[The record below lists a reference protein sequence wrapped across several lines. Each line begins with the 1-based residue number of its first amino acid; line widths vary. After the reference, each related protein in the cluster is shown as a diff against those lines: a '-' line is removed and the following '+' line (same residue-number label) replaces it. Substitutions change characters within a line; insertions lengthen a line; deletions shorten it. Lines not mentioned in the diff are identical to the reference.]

1 MGICDSLGINSFAI
15 RAISCCFVIARRA
28 DLREE
33 FDMADEAFALSP
45 ISARATLPR
54 EEDYAA
60 IAEAFMETSRGRW
73 FLTEYA
79 KRNRNADTHMVLDA
93 VNRIE
98 QSLTAQREEALQ
110 REESLRREEGLSAQQ
125 AAEAVA
131 AAAAAQER
139 LTDALAAIRNSVEAA
154 EESAVEA
161 LDSLALEQ
169 RLAPVRK
176 GARVLREI
184 AWRLRE
190 IGNDG
195 RICDLIDSQVTVIE
209 RGTEQFSSEEARVA
223 LRAAFAALQ
232 GSLMEFG
239 DRDSSLVLATETEM
253 AAIFPAEQAMPPAAE
268 TAETGLAETDL
279 AETGLA
285 ETGLAETGW
294 TRDAAEAPS
303 ASPAAPAEAAP
314 AAAGLTETPPAAE
327 TVAVPEA
334 TVQNASIQNT
344 SIQDTSIQDT
354 SIQDTSVQ
362 SADAQGSEI
371 QDADAQDANA
381 QDADAQDEAILDM
394 IAMEMGAPD
403 PISDDEIAEAVAEQI
418 RFANPAPIAPAIV
431 AETPKPVATPSPPP
445 IQQVIPP
452 PPPPAAA
459 PAPAPAVEMS
469 LGSSLIASGMLRK
482 PVTAANDPLA
492 PIRRMSQAE
501 KIAFFS

>member
-1 MGICDSLGINSFAI
+1 
-15 RAISCCFVIARRA
+15 
-28 DLREE
+28 
-33 FDMADEAFALSP
+33 MADEAFALSP

-79 KRNRNADTHMVLDA
+79 KRNRNADTRMVLDA
-93 VNRIE
+93 VARIE
-98 QSLTAQREEALQ
+98 QNLADQREETLEREASLQ
-110 REESLRREEGLSAQQ
+110 REEGLSAQQ

-131 AAAAAQER
+131 GAAAAQER
-139 LTDALAAIRNSVEAA
+139 LTEALAAIRSSVEAA

-209 RGTEQFSSEEARVA
+209 KGTDQFSSEEARVA

-232 GSLMEFG
+232 GRLVEFG
-239 DRDSSLVLATETEM
+239 DDDRSLA
-253 AAIFPAEQAMPPAAE
+253 PAAE
-268 TAETGLAETDL
+268 TEAAAPFPATPEMAAAAEIVETFLAQK
-279 AETGLA
+279 
-285 ETGLAETGW
+285 
-294 TRDAAEAPS
+294 AAEAPS
-303 ASPAAPAEAAP
+303 ASPAKSAEAA
-314 AAAGLTETPPAAE
+314 LTQPETPPAAE
-327 TVAVPEA
+327 IAAAEEAAVQEILVQEA
-334 TVQNASIQNT
+334 AVQNAHF
-344 SIQDTSIQDT
+344 
-354 SIQDTSVQ
+354 
-362 SADAQGSEI
+362 
-371 QDADAQDANA
+371 
-381 QDADAQDEAILDM
+381 QDADAQDEAVLDM

-403 PISDDEIAEAVAEQI
+403 PISDDEIAEAIAEQV
-418 RFANPAPIAPAIV
+418 RPAEPAPIAPEVV
-431 AETPKPVATPSPPP
+431 AKAPEPVAAPAPPP
-445 IQQVIPP
+445 VQQVVQPP
-452 PPPPAAA
+452 PPPAA

>member
-1 MGICDSLGINSFAI
+1 
-15 RAISCCFVIARRA
+15 
-28 DLREE
+28 
-33 FDMADEAFALSP
+33 
-45 ISARATLPR
+45 
-54 EEDYAA
+54 
-60 IAEAFMETSRGRW
+60 
-73 FLTEYA
+73 
-79 KRNRNADTHMVLDA
+79 MVLDA
-93 VNRIE
+93 VARIE
-98 QSLTAQREEALQ
+98 QSLTAQREEDLQ
-110 REESLRREEGLSAQQ
+110 RQESLHREEGLSAQQ

-139 LTDALAAIRNSVEAA
+139 LTEALAAIRNSVEAA

-209 RGTEQFSSEEARVA
+209 KGTDQFSSEEARVA

-232 GSLMEFG
+232 GRLVEFG
-239 DRDSSLVLATETEM
+239 DDDRSLA
-253 AAIFPAEQAMPPAAE
+253 PAAE
-268 TAETGLAETDL
+268 TEAAAPSPATPEMAAAAEIVETFLAQK
-279 AETGLA
+279 
-285 ETGLAETGW
+285 
-294 TRDAAEAPS
+294 AAEAPS
-303 ASPAAPAEAAP
+303 ASPAKSAEAAL
-314 AAAGLTETPPAAE
+314 AAAEAVLTQPETPPAAE
-327 TVAVPEA
+327 EAAVQEIVVQEA
-334 TVQNASIQNT
+334 A
-344 SIQDTSIQDT
+344 
-354 SIQDTSVQ
+354 VQ
-362 SADAQGSEI
+362 SAAQE
-371 QDADAQDANA
+371 
-381 QDADAQDEAILDM
+381 ADAQDEAVLDM

-403 PISDDEIAEAVAEQI
+403 PISDDEIAEAVAEQV
-418 RFANPAPIAPAIV
+418 RLAEPAPIVPAIV
-431 AETPKPVATPSPPP
+431 AEAPEPVAVPAPPP
-445 IQQVIPP
+445 VQQMVQP

>member
-1 MGICDSLGINSFAI
+1 M
-15 RAISCCFVIARRA
+15 RA

-45 ISARATLPR
+45 ISARATLPG

-79 KRNRNADTHMVLDA
+79 KRNRNADTRMVLDA
-93 VNRIE
+93 VARIE
-98 QSLTAQREEALQ
+98 KSLTDQRDETLEREASLQ
-110 REESLRREEGLSAQQ
+110 RLQQEEGLSAQQ
-125 AAEAVA
+125 AAEAIA

-139 LTDALAAIRNSVEAA
+139 LTEALAAIRSSVEAA

-209 RGTEQFSSEEARVA
+209 KGTDQFSSEEARVA

-232 GSLMEFG
+232 GRLVEFG
-239 DRDSSLVLATETEM
+239 DDDRSLAPADETEAAAPSPATPEM
-253 AAIFPAEQAMPPAAE
+253 AAAAE
-268 TAETGLAETDL
+268 LVETFLAQK
-279 AETGLA
+279 
-285 ETGLAETGW
+285 
-294 TRDAAEAPS
+294 AAEAAS
-303 ASPAAPAEAAP
+303 ASPAKSAEATP
-314 AAAGLTETPPAAE
+314 ATAEAVRTQPETPPAAE
-327 TVAVPEA
+327 EAPAEEAAVREIVVQEA
-334 TVQNASIQNT
+334 AV
-344 SIQDTSIQDT
+344 
-354 SIQDTSVQ
+354 
-362 SADAQGSEI
+362 
-371 QDADAQDANA
+371 
-381 QDADAQDEAILDM
+381 QDADAQDEAVLDM

-403 PISDDEIAEAVAEQI
+403 PISDDEIAEAVAEQV
-418 RFANPAPIAPAIV
+418 RLAEPVPIVPAIV
-431 AETPKPVATPSPPP
+431 AKAPEPVATPAPPP
-445 IQQVIPP
+445 VQQAVQPL
-452 PPPPAAA
+452 PPPAAA
-459 PAPAPAVEMS
+459 LAPVPAVEMS

>member
-1 MGICDSLGINSFAI
+1 
-15 RAISCCFVIARRA
+15 
-28 DLREE
+28 
-33 FDMADEAFALSP
+33 MADEAFALSP

-79 KRNRNADTHMVLDA
+79 KRNRNADTRMVLDA
-93 VNRIE
+93 VARIE
-98 QSLTAQREEALQ
+98 QNLDAQREETLEREASLQ
-110 REESLRREEGLSAQQ
+110 REEGLSAQQ

-139 LTDALAAIRNSVEAA
+139 LTEALAAIRSSVEAA

-209 RGTEQFSSEEARVA
+209 KGTDQFSSEEARAA

-232 GSLMEFG
+232 GRLVEFG
-239 DRDSSLVLATETEM
+239 DDDRSFV
-253 AAIFPAEQAMPPAAE
+253 PAAE
-268 TAETGLAETDL
+268 TEAAAPSPATPEMAAAAEIVETFLAQK
-279 AETGLA
+279 
-285 ETGLAETGW
+285 
-294 TRDAAEAPS
+294 AAEAPS
-303 ASPAAPAEAAP
+303 ASPAAPAETAL
-314 AAAGLTETPPAAE
+314 AAAEAALTQPETPPAAE
-327 TVAVPEA
+327 KAAALEIVVQEMGVQETS
-334 TVQNASIQNT
+334 VQNADP
-344 SIQDTSIQDT
+344 QDT
-354 SIQDTSVQ
+354 
-362 SADAQGSEI
+362 AP
-371 QDADAQDANA
+371 
-381 QDADAQDEAILDM
+381 QDADAQDEAVLDM

-403 PISDDEIAEAVAEQI
+403 PISDDEIAEAVAEQA
-418 RFANPAPIAPAIV
+418 RPAEPAPIAPVIV
-431 AETPKPVATPSPPP
+431 AKAPEPVAAPAPPP
-445 IQQVIPP
+445 VQQMVQPP
-452 PPPPAAA
+452 PPPAA

>member
-1 MGICDSLGINSFAI
+1 M
-15 RAISCCFVIARRA
+15 RA

-45 ISARATLPR
+45 ISARAALPG

-79 KRNRNADTHMVLDA
+79 KRNRNADTRMVLDA
-93 VNRIE
+93 VARIE
-98 QSLTAQREEALQ
+98 QNLTAQREEALD
-110 REESLRREEGLSAQQ
+110 REASLHREEGLSAQQ

-139 LTDALAAIRNSVEAA
+139 LTEALAAIRSSVEAA

-209 RGTEQFSSEEARVA
+209 RGTDQFSSEEARAA
-223 LRAAFAALQ
+223 LRAAFATLQ
-232 GSLMEFG
+232 GRLVEFG
-239 DRDSSLVLATETEM
+239 DDDRSLA
-253 AAIFPAEQAMPPAAE
+253 PAAE
-268 TAETGLAETDL
+268 TEAAAPFPAAEMAATAATAEAVLAQQAAET
-279 AETGLA
+279 
-285 ETGLAETGW
+285 
-294 TRDAAEAPS
+294 PS
-303 ASPAAPAEAAP
+303 ASLATPAEAAL
-314 AAAGLTETPPAAE
+314 AAAEAVLTQTETPSAAE
-327 TVAVPEA
+327 VAAAQEA
-334 TVQNASIQNT
+334 
-344 SIQDTSIQDT
+344 
-354 SIQDTSVQ
+354 SVQ
-362 SADAQGSEI
+362 EI
-371 QDADAQDANA
+371 VVQEAIVEE
-381 QDADAQDEAILDM
+381 ADAQDEAVLDM

-403 PISDDEIAEAVAEQI
+403 PISDDEIAEAVAEQA
-418 RFANPAPIAPAIV
+418 RLAEPAPIAPEIV
-431 AETPKPVATPSPPP
+431 AKAPEPVAAPAPPP
-445 IQQVIPP
+445 VQQVVQPP

>member
-1 MGICDSLGINSFAI
+1 
-15 RAISCCFVIARRA
+15 
-28 DLREE
+28 
-33 FDMADEAFALSP
+33 MADEAFALSP

-79 KRNRNADTHMVLDA
+79 KRNRNADTRMVLDA
-93 VNRIE
+93 VARIE
-98 QSLTAQREEALQ
+98 QNLDAQREETLEREASLQ
-110 REESLRREEGLSAQQ
+110 RLQQEEGLSAQQ
-125 AAEAVA
+125 AAEAVV

-139 LTDALAAIRNSVEAA
+139 LTEALAAIRSSVEAA

-161 LDSLALEQ
+161 LDSLALDQ

-209 RGTEQFSSEEARVA
+209 KGTDQFSSEEARA
-223 LRAAFAALQ
+223 GLRAAFAALQ
-232 GSLMEFG
+232 GRLVEFG
-239 DRDSSLVLATETEM
+239 DDDHSLGPAPETEAAAPSPATPEM
-253 AAIFPAEQAMPPAAE
+253 AAAAE
-268 TAETGLAETDL
+268 MVETFLAQK
-279 AETGLA
+279 
-285 ETGLAETGW
+285 
-294 TRDAAEAPS
+294 AAEALS
-303 ASPAAPAEAAP
+303 ASPAKSAEAV
-314 AAAGLTETPPAAE
+314 LTQPETPPAAE
-327 TVAVPEA
+327 EAAVQEILVQEA
-334 TVQNASIQNT
+334 AVQNAAP
-344 SIQDTSIQDT
+344 QDD
-354 SIQDTSVQ
+354 
-362 SADAQGSEI
+362 DAH
-371 QDADAQDANA
+371 
-381 QDADAQDEAILDM
+381 DEAVLDM

-403 PISDDEIAEAVAEQI
+403 PISDDEIAEAVAEQV
-418 RFANPAPIAPAIV
+418 RLAEPAPIAPVIV
-431 AETPKPVATPSPPP
+431 AKAPEPVAVPAPPP
-445 IQQVIPP
+445 VQQVVQPL
-452 PPPPAAA
+452 PPAAA

>member
-1 MGICDSLGINSFAI
+1 
-15 RAISCCFVIARRA
+15 
-28 DLREE
+28 
-33 FDMADEAFALSP
+33 MADEAFALSP
-45 ISARATLPR
+45 ISARATLPS

-79 KRNRNADTHMVLDA
+79 KRNRNTDTRMVLDA
-93 VNRIE
+93 VARIE
-98 QSLTAQREEALQ
+98 QSLAAQREEDLE
-110 REESLRREEGLSAQQ
+110 REASLHREEGLSAQQ

-139 LTDALAAIRNSVEAA
+139 LTEALAAIRSSVEAA

-209 RGTEQFSSEEARVA
+209 KGTDQFSSEEARA
-223 LRAAFAALQ
+223 AMRAACAARQ
-232 GSLMEFG
+232 G
-239 DRDSSLVLATETEM
+239 RLVEISDDDHTLAAEAEVAAPSPAAPAM
-253 AAIFPAEQAMPPAAE
+253 APAAE
-268 TAETGLAETDL
+268 TADAVLAKEV
-279 AETGLA
+279 AKE
-285 ETGLAETGW
+285 
-294 TRDAAEAPS
+294 AAEEAAKAPP
-303 ASPAAPAEAAP
+303 ASPAMRAEAARTQ
-314 AAAGLTETPPAAE
+314 TETPPAAKVAAAGEAAVQE
-327 TVAVPEA
+327 T
-334 TVQNASIQNT
+334 TVQNA
-344 SIQDTSIQDT
+344 
-354 SIQDTSVQ
+354 
-362 SADAQGSEI
+362 AP
-371 QDADAQDANA
+371 QDADAE
-381 QDADAQDEAILDM
+381 DEALLDM

-403 PISDDEIAEAVAEQI
+403 PISDDEIAEAIAEQV
-418 RFANPAPIAPAIV
+418 RAAEPAPIAPVIV
-431 AETPKPVATPSPPP
+431 AKAPEP
-445 IQQVIPP
+445 IIAPP
-452 PPPPAAA
+452 PPPPVQQVVQAPPPPPA

>member
-1 MGICDSLGINSFAI
+1 M
-15 RAISCCFVIARRA
+15 RA

-79 KRNRNADTHMVLDA
+79 KRNRNADTRMVLDA
-93 VNRIE
+93 VVRIE
-98 QSLTAQREEALQ
+98 QSLAAQREEDLQ
-110 REESLRREEGLSAQQ
+110 RQESLQREEGLSAQQ

-139 LTDALAAIRNSVEAA
+139 LTEALAAIRNSVEAA

-209 RGTEQFSSEEARVA
+209 RGTDQFSSEEARVA

-232 GSLMEFG
+232 GRLMEFG
-239 DRDSSLVLATETEM
+239 DDDGSAALATETE
-253 AAIFPAEQAMPPAAE
+253 AAAPTPAAPEMASAAQTTE
-268 TAETGLAETDL
+268 TILREEV
-279 AETGLA
+279 
-285 ETGLAETGW
+285 
-294 TRDAAEAPS
+294 AEAPS
-303 ASPAAPAEAAP
+303 ASPVMTAEAAP
-314 AAAGLTETPPAAE
+314 AAAETVLPQTKTPPATKIAAAQEAAVDEAAVQE
-327 TVAVPEA
+327 TAI
-334 TVQNASIQNT
+334 QNA
-344 SIQDTSIQDT
+344 
-354 SIQDTSVQ
+354 
-362 SADAQGSEI
+362 
-371 QDADAQDANA
+371 A
-381 QDADAQDEAILDM
+381 QDADDQDEAVLDM

-403 PISDDEIAEAVAEQI
+403 PISDDEIAEAAAEQA
-418 RFANPAPIAPAIV
+418 RLVEPAPIAPVIV
-431 AETPKPVATPSPPP
+431 AKAPEPVAAPSPPP
-445 IQQVIPP
+445 VQQVVQP
-452 PPPPAAA
+452 PPPPAAVPVP
-459 PAPAPAVEMS
+459 PAPVPAAPVPAVEVS
-469 LGSSLIASGMLRK
+469 LGSTLIASGMLRK

-492 PIRRMSQAE
+492 PIRRMSQVE

>member
-1 MGICDSLGINSFAI
+1 MGICDSLCINSIAI
-15 RAISCCFVIARRA
+15 RAISCCFVIAMRA

-79 KRNRNADTHMVLDA
+79 KRNRNADTRMVLDA
-93 VNRIE
+93 VARIE
-98 QSLTAQREEALQ
+98 QSLTAQREETLEREASLQ
-110 REESLRREEGLSAQQ
+110 REEGLSAQQ

-139 LTDALAAIRNSVEAA
+139 LTEALAAIRSSVEAA

-209 RGTEQFSSEEARVA
+209 KGTDQFSSEEARVA

-232 GSLMEFG
+232 GRLVEFG
-239 DRDSSLVLATETEM
+239 DDDRSSLVAETE
-253 AAIFPAEQAMPPAAE
+253 AAAPSPAAPEMPPAAE
-268 TAETGLAETDL
+268 TAKAALAQE
-279 AETGLA
+279 
-285 ETGLAETGW
+285 
-294 TRDAAEAPS
+294 AAEAPS
-303 ASPAAPAEAAP
+303 ASRAKPAETAL
-314 AAAGLTETPPAAE
+314 AAAAAALTETPPAAE
-327 TVAVPEA
+327 VAAAEEAAAEEA
-334 TVQNASIQNT
+334 TVQQAAIQN
-344 SIQDTSIQDT
+344 
-354 SIQDTSVQ
+354 
-362 SADAQGSEI
+362 ADP
-371 QDADAQDANA
+371 QDADAE
-381 QDADAQDEAILDM
+381 DEAVLDM

-403 PISDDEIAEAVAEQI
+403 PISDDEIAEAIAEQV
-418 RFANPAPIAPAIV
+418 RLAEPAPVVPAIV
-431 AETPKPVATPSPPP
+431 AKAPEPVAAPA
-445 IQQVIPP
+445 PP
-452 PPPPAAA
+452 PPVQRLVQVVQPPAPPAAA
-459 PAPAPAVEMS
+459 PVPPAPVPAVEVS
-469 LGSSLIASGMLRK
+469 LGSTIIASGILRK